1 MKVLF
6 RCDGST
12 AMGLGH
18 ILRCISLA
26 KNLLKQNVQCMFVLR
41 THEKR
46 SYYEPIMGSIATVFL
61 DSEVTPV
68 PDNMNNPKAIKETW
82 LGVSEEKELNDL
94 TSIMLDYRP
103 NILVIDH
110 YAYNNFLTSALN
122 IFAPLAVVD
131 DLNNRTI
138 QCDIIINHNL
148 GFEKDHYKNC
158 YNKNGDVPKLL
169 LGPEYCMIESNF
181 SAVETSRT
189 FDKEEKLKL
198 LVTFGALDHNN
209 MSLSVLNV
217 IAKSKLSALL
227 NVSVMLHANAPY
239 RNELEKWSSEA
250 LPGLK
255 FYWSPEDI
263 PRLYKNSSLALGA
276 GGTSAWERCASG
288 LPSLMIPA
296 ADNQAKIIDFISKA
310 GGGTQVS
317 LTRGKNDYFLDALKE
332 IIKNRFLLNQMSY
345 KARRIVDGH
354 GIDRISSELL
364 NYAN

>member
-18 ILRCISLA
+18 IFRCISLA
-26 KNLLKQNVQCMFVLR
+26 KNLLRQNVQCLFVLR
-41 THEKR
+41 THEQK
-46 SYYEPIMGSIATVFL
+46 SYYEPIMGSIPTVYL

-68 PDNMNNPKAIKETW
+68 PDDMNNPEAIKETW

-94 TSIMLDYRP
+94 TSIMLDHRP

-110 YAYNNFLTSALN
+110 YSYNNSLTSALN

-131 DLNNRTI
+131 DLNNRLM

-148 GFEKDHYKNC
+148 GFIKGHYKNC

-169 LGPEYCMIESNF
+169 LGPEYCMIENSF
-181 SAVETSRT
+181 STLETSRT
-189 FDKEEKLKL
+189 FDEDKKLKL

-209 MSLSVLNV
+209 MSLSVLNA

-227 NVSVMLHANAPY
+227 DVSVMLHANAPH

-250 LPGLK
+250 LPSLK

-263 PRLYKNSSLALGA
+263 PRLYKNASLALGA

-296 ADNQAKIIDFISKA
+296 ADNQAKIIDFISEA
-310 GGGTQVS
+310 GGGMKAS
-317 LTRGKNDYFLDALKE
+317 LTIGENDFFLSLLEE
-332 IIKNRFLLNQMSY
+332 ITTNKFLLNQMSY
-345 KARRIVDGH
+345 NSRKIVDGH
-354 GIDRISSELL
+354 GIDRISCEFL